1 MSTQTK
7 PDFLHLSNILT
18 LAAFAAEARRVLSDI
33 ETMSHAVPEFEEQM
47 STLIDARRQ
56 WTLYDDRLPEV
67 VNAVARQLEELG
79 AADS

>member
-1 MSTQTK
+1 MKTQTK
-7 PDFLHLSNILT
+7 LDFLHLSNILT

-33 ETMSHAVPEFEEQM
+33 ETMSDGVPEFGKQI

-79 AADS
+79 ASDS